1 MLADPSLIRQAPQA
15 AARREATPEDRTF
28 VATASYSLP
37 SFTTLGTLAAAAQ
50 IPPVLMALRTEGRAA
65 AGDGGGGVYVW
76 QSAAPTVPSR
86 FYVTDTGPRGG
97 YWVLDGD
104 EQRPE
109 VAGAFGGALG
119 ADPAT
124 DDRAAFAD
132 LFSFL
137 ATKYGGGTVR
147 LGNRRHRIA
156 TTLRTVPYLRIECN
170 PGCTFDP
177 RERAV
182 DPFDVRDQPGFVLDA
197 GASLEIEHHNT
208 WERFSVSRPGLS
220 PVSDLAGGLARQAA
234 LVSAGDLIVRSTSGT
249 YARRGVML
257 RDMCIWGG
265 ARCIYFNNMPGV
277 KLENLWGDG
286 DTFIYIE
293 NAGEGVNIRGVKQK
307 NTITNG
313 SASIVTIGITAIGDN
328 GSGQLRITAAS
339 DVVAAGLTTGQ
350 RIASDRISGVSG
362 QRWTATVVSTTEV
375 DLLDV
380 AWPGP
385 TLLSGADFS
394 FQVGAASAVTALLD
408 DAGNLRVQTAVSMPF
423 QVGQYALIS
432 LGGVVG
438 EGSYTV
444 LTRTSATDFTLNVA
458 ATAPMLAAT
467 LADCEL
473 VAMPGNRT
481 GWGLYAFNV
490 DGAFVEGT
498 SKGGNG
504 AYIDATNWTFNWS
517 HEGGVVGEL
526 DRYDPSKRALKLAGT
541 TTRFAMFGGALKSCG
556 IGCEIDLATPKD
568 ISFHGVEFEGS
579 VYCIDVVDGGAAFFD
594 ARKRGSGI
602 INQQAAAD
610 GSDFYAGEFGPTDVA
625 GTSTQKAKVF
635 FHRAQG
641 STQNTREQVV
651 GTEITKAWV
660 SGTATET
667 HRIGSDGVV
676 FAMPPTL
683 PVSTVALLPTGAA
696 GRIAF
701 ASDGRKNGEGA
712 GAGTGVMVF
721 HDGTAWRAC
730 DTGAT
735 VAA

>member
-15 AARREATPEDRTF
+15 AERREATPEDRTF

-50 IPPVLMALRTEGRAA
+50 IPPVLMALRTEGYAA

-86 FYVTDTGPRGG
+86 FYVADTGPRGG

-109 VAGAFGGALG
+109 VAGAFGGVLG
-119 ADPAT
+119 VDPST

-220 PVSDLAGGLARQAA
+220 PVTDLAGGLARQAA

-249 YARRGVML
+249 YGRRGLML

-265 ARCIYFNNMPGV
+265 ARGVYLNNTPGV
-277 KLENLWGDG
+277 KLENLWGDC
-286 DTFIYIE
+286 DTFIRLE
-293 NAGEGVNIRGVKQK
+293 NSGEGVNIRGVKQK

-313 SASIVTIGITAIGDN
+313 SASISTIGITAIGDN

-339 DVVAAGLTTGQ
+339 DIVAAGLTTGQ
-350 RIASDRISGVSG
+350 RIACDRITTVAGR
-362 QRWTATVVSTTEV
+362 RWTATVVSTTEF

-385 TLLSGADFS
+385 TLLSSADFS
-394 FQVGAASAVTALLD
+394 FQAGASSAVTALLD

-423 QVGQYALIS
+423 QVGQYALIG
-432 LGGVVG
+432 LGGVAG
-438 EGSYTV
+438 EGFYTV

-458 ATAPMLAAT
+458 TTPAMLAAT
-467 LADCEL
+467 LANCEL
-473 VAMPGNRT
+473 AAMPGNRT
-481 GWGLYAFNV
+481 GWGLDAFNV
-490 DGAFVEGT
+490 DGADVEGT

-504 AYIDATNWTFNWS
+504 VRIDCANWELRWS

-526 DRYDPSKRALKLAGT
+526 DLYDPSKIGLRLEGT
-541 TTRFAMFGGALKSCG
+541 TTRFRQHGGSWKSTG
-556 IGCEIDLATPKD
+556 IGVQLDLTTPKD
-568 ISFHGVEFEGS
+568 VSFSGVEFVGS
-579 VYCIDVVDGGAAFFD
+579 VYCIDVVNGGAAFFD
-594 ARKRGSGI
+594 ARKRGAGF

-610 GSDFYAGEFGPTDVA
+610 GSQFYAGEFLPTDVL
-625 GTSTQKAKVF
+625 GTATNISKVS
-635 FHRAQG
+635 FHDAQG
-641 STQNTREQVV
+641 STQIERVRVV
-651 GTEITKAWV
+651 GTDIVHAW
-660 SGTATET
+660 SGGVATEIRRDT
-667 HRIGSDGVV
+667 ANGST
-676 FAMPPTL
+676 FTLPPTL
-683 PVSTVALLPTGAA
+683 PSYTVAGLPAGAVA
-696 GRIAF
+696 RVAF
-701 ASDGRKNGEGA
+701 ATDGRKNGEGA

-721 HDGTAWRAC
+721 HDGAAWRAC